1 MDKAFVLGAGL
12 GTRLR
17 PLTDHLP
24 KPLIPVFNRP
34 LITWAFDHLLDA
46 GLREFIVNT
55 HHLPAKYAE
64 AFPDSRYKNA
74 PVTFRHEPVLLE
86 TAGGIANIADLVREG
101 PFIVYNGDILTDL
114 PLVPLIEAHQR
125 DRNLVTL
132 ALRSGGPARHIA
144 FDPARRL
151 VSDIRNKLGTG
162 NRGSHQFTGIYV
174 VSPEF
179 LGHLSPGKVESVI
192 PVFLRLISRGERI
205 GAVIL
210 DDGMWWD
217 LGDRASYLA
226 AHRELQ
232 TMHGRFPACAPGT
245 GKTEPQKSSDPVSPH
260 ATVHPSAR
268 LLGCTVV
275 GEGCEIGADAVLEDC
290 ILWPGARVARGA
302 HLKCC
307 IVLGGSMAQG
317 KVTGADL

>member
-46 GLREFIVNT
+46 GVREFIVNT

-64 AFPDSRYKNA
+64 AFPDSRYKQA

-86 TAGGIANIADLVREG
+86 TAGGIANIADLVRDA
-101 PFIVYNGDILTDL
+101 PFLVCNGDILTDL
-114 PLVPLIEAHQR
+114 PLAPLVEAHQR

-132 ALRSGGPARHIA
+132 ALRSDGPARHIA

-162 NRGSHQFTGIYV
+162 SQGTHQFTGIYM
-174 VSPEF
+174 VSPGF
-179 LGHLSPGKVESVI
+179 LGHLTPGRIESVI
-192 PVFLRLISRGERI
+192 PVFLKLISSGARI
-205 GAVIL
+205 GAAVL

-226 AHRELQ
+226 AHREVYAMRRGLEL
-232 TMHGRFPACAPGT
+232 R
-245 GKTEPQKSSDPVSPH
+245 SPN
-260 ATVHPSAR
+260 AKVHPGAR

-290 ILWPGARVARGA
+290 ILWPGAHVAPGA
-302 HLKCC
+302 HLKDC
-307 IVLGGSMAQG
+307 IVLGGSTAQG
-317 KVTGADL
+317 NVTGADL